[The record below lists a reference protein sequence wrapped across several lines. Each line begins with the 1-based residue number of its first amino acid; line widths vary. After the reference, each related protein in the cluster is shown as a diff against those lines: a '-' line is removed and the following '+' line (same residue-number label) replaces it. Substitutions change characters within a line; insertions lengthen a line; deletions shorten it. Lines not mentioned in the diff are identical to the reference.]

1 MQPFHERGL
10 RRLATQI
17 LLSALYAAER
27 GDRVEQA
34 WLNSDQAVPWLKILN
49 FDPLMARRRALQWLK
64 MSPQERD
71 QHIARHQE

>member
-10 RRLATQI
+10 QRLATRI
-17 LLSALYAAER
+17 LLSAIQAAER

-49 FDPLMARRRALQWLK
+49 FDPLMARRLALQWLE

-71 QHIARHQE
+71 QHIARHKE